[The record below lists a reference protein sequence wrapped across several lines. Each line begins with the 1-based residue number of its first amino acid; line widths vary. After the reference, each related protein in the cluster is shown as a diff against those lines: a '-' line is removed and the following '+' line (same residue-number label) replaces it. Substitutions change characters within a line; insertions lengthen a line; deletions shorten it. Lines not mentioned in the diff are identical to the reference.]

1 MNKQENIMDSYPKN
15 MKIKT
20 FTQDCFD
27 GATETEEAIKMKEKY
42 LKRFHDLAYEF
53 TEDCIKSQ
61 IESVSQAGFFFAWL
75 WPAFVEGQ
83 IDASY
88 KYLHKQE
95 GKVRKVYKFEKVQSE
110 NNRLT
115 LK

>member
-1 MNKQENIMDSYPKN
+1 MGNNLEGYPEN

-27 GATETEEAIKMKEKY
+27 GATETEEAIKMKDKY
-42 LKRFHDLAYEF
+42 LKRFRDLAYEF
-53 TEDCIKSQ
+53 TEDCIRNQ

-83 IDASY
+83 IDANY
-88 KYLHKQE
+88 DHLHEQE
-95 GKVRKVYKFEKVQSE
+95 GNVKKVYKFEKVNDCTQ
-110 NNRLT
+110 
-115 LK
+115 

>member
-1 MNKQENIMDSYPKN
+1 MNHEQKIINGNEISVSFSIEGRECMSNNLEGYPKN

-27 GATETEEAIKMKEKY
+27 GATETEESLKMKEKY

-53 TEDCIKSQ
+53 TEDCIKNQ
-61 IESVSQAGFFFAWL
+61 IEAISQAGFFFAWL

-83 IDASY
+83 IDANY
-88 KYLHKQE
+88 EY
-95 GKVRKVYKFEKVQSE
+95 
-110 NNRLT
+110 
-115 LK
+115 

>member
-1 MNKQENIMDSYPKN
+1 MENSLKGYPEN

-27 GATETEEAIKMKEKY
+27 GATETEEAVKMKEKY
-42 LKRFHDLAYEF
+42 LKRCHDLAYEF

-75 WPAFVEGQ
+75 WPSFVEGQ
-83 IDASY
+83 IDANY
-88 KYLHKQE
+88 DYLHDQE
-95 GKVRKVYKFEKVQSE
+95 GEVKKVYKFEKVNPDIQ
-110 NNRLT
+110 
-115 LK
+115 